1 MTLTLNES
9 MLMAFIFGLVG
20 YVIGGSICQMKTKKK
35 KKRHV
40 LGVGYPWIDKVTDT
54 VQLYRK
60 FNTAGETVEISSIS
74 FRGQKALWQR
84 KHRLVLEEI

>member
-1 MTLTLNES
+1 
-9 MLMAFIFGLVG
+9 
-20 YVIGGSICQMKTKKK
+20 MKAKKK
-35 KKRHV
+35 KKCHV

-60 FNTAGETVEISSIS
+60 FNADGETVEISGIS
-74 FRGQKALWQR
+74 LRGQKGLWER